1 MKKTVSF
8 TIDEETLEEL
18 DNFGEK
24 MGLTRSAAMN
34 MLLRG
39 VLLNESM
46 SLLKAMASAA
56 KESKQEKGASNEEA
70 LA

>member
-1 MKKTVSF
+1 MKKSVTF

-24 MGLTRSAAMN
+24 MGLSRSAAMN

-46 SLLKAMASAA
+46 SLLKAMATVA
-56 KESKQEKGASNEEA
+56 KESKQEKEISNQEA
-70 LA
+70 FA

>member
-1 MKKTVSF
+1 MKKSVTF

-24 MGLTRSAAMN
+24 MGLSRSAAMN

-39 VLLNESM
+39 VLFNESM
-46 SLLKAMASAA
+46 SLLKAMATAA
-56 KESKQEKGASNEEA
+56 KESKKEKNPDSREA